1 MVLAISFLETPLKLR
16 GGITVP
22 LGLGVGRLIFRV
34 LNAAELTLA
43 ITLTPALLLS
53 DATATSLGGAATRT
67 LIAIWALSL
76 TQVALLP
83 PCLGRRARRGSRST
97 SALGG
102 SHAADCVRG
111 FQLSLL
117 LPGQPTG

>member
-1 MVLAISFLETPLKLR
+1 MTAHRALQVSRPLCVAGHGAGDLVP
-16 GGITVP
+16 GDPIEAPWPGITVP

-67 LIAIWALSL
+67 LIAVWALSL

-83 PCLGRRARRGSRST
+83 AAPGPSRPAREPEHISSW
-97 SALGG
+97 
-102 SHAADCVRG
+102 
-111 FQLSLL
+111 
-117 LPGQPTG
+117 GQPCG